1 MLPVTFTFL
10 SLPNALIL
18 AIRDRQVAPWLQRCV
33 KRAPV
38 WVGSCLLGRFL
49 KEQ

>member
-18 AIRDRQVAPWLQRCV
+18 APFGTDIALDITL
-33 KRAPV
+33 
-38 WVGSCLLGRFL
+38 SLIIDD
-49 KEQ
+49 